1 MADSEGRYSFESLQ
15 RICAEDNKVGSSIV
29 QVELGMRVEIHGL
42 REAAHLNGRFGNVQ
56 SLPKAHSSCSRLLV
70 LLDAN
75 PAETDPPPDAEIS
88 VKVKNVRLVSRF
100 SSKRN
105 VVDVRQSKPSPAGS
119 VKSASSSSAAA
130 LQEPGAFNSSL
141 NLESLKDNQ
150 GMQAEPAL
158 GSSSALPSR
167 QQPGV
172 RNKSLVSSVFVLI
185 FEIFFYFN
193 LKYPG
198 VSASSLSSLRGRV
211 AGNEAEPEVFKSP
224 LRLVAD
230 AAAADKKVTKTKV
243 T

>member
-15 RICAEDNKVGSSIV
+15 RICAEYNKVGSSIV

-56 SLPKAHSSCSRLLV
+56 SLPKAHSSSRLLV

-211 AGNEAEPEVFKSP
+211 AGNESEPEVFKSP